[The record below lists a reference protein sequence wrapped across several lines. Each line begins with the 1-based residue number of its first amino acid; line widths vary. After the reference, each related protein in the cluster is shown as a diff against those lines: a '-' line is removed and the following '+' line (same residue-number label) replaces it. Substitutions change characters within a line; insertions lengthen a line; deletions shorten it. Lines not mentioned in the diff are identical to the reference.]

1 MQLLDLSEN
10 YNNLHREKSDLH
22 FENSD
27 LKMRIAAYNHND
39 AFYLFDWVSEDCL
52 KDPYVKRAVVHLN
65 DVKVINQNLVEQNVK
80 YSVDVAFLEEKLAA
94 AEAKNKIL
102 EEQVDNLTYK
112 NSLLTE
118 ELELRD
124 SQALTNTDIDDDT
137 QEDEYCPYYNSDD
150 DTDDEGCE
158 YTDSNDIG
166 GA

>member
-1 MQLLDLSEN
+1 M
-10 YNNLHREKSDLH
+10 
-22 FENSD
+22 
-27 LKMRIAAYNHND
+27 
-39 AFYLFDWVSEDCL
+39 
-52 KDPYVKRAVVHLN
+52 
-65 DVKVINQNLVEQNVK
+65 
-80 YSVDVAFLEEKLAA
+80 EEKLAA
-94 AEAKNKIL
+94 AEAKNKVL